1 MPPEKT
7 KKSVLSNSQ
16 FRSDN
21 REIDKTDKINKKD
34 KESFFEKESESS
46 GPSVDD
52 LLKELNLKCD
62 TVDGVM
68 PLYELY
74 PEWYSKPEEDVDVY

>member
-1 MPPEKT
+1 MPEKT

-21 REIDKTDKINKKD
+21 TEIHKTDKINKKD

-46 GPSVDD
+46 GPSVDE

>member
-21 REIDKTDKINKKD
+21 REIDKTEKINKKD

-46 GPSVDD
+46 GPSVDE